1 LGEEWRDHS
10 LFHYIV
16 FSTLLLCV
24 YYICNYY
31 PPTACIHFCSLLYI
45 PHGPPVTFSLI

>member
-10 LFHYIV
+10 LPQYIV
-16 FSTLLLCV
+16 SSTPWLCV

-31 PPTACIHFCSLLYI
+31 PPTACINFSSLLYML
-45 PHGPPVTFSLI
+45 HGPPITFSLI